1 MAQKFHHY
9 AAAGIGSHAPEAALP
24 SANHF
29 TKPDKQASAAID
41 EMGLQRVAGNLY
53 ECPSTRDFWK
63 ISDKGGITRLTAD
76 EVDNGERIKAAPKE
90 AGEDF
95 LRDVLAALDF

>member
-1 MAQKFHHY
+1 MAHIFHHY
-9 AAAGIGSHAPEAALP
+9 AAVGVGSRPSGAAP
-24 SANHF
+24 STNRF
-29 TKPDKQASAAID
+29 TQPDKQASAVIA
-41 EMGLQRVAGNLY
+41 EFGLQRVAGNLY

-63 ISDKGGITRLTAD
+63 ISDRGGITRLTAD
-76 EVDNGERIKAAPKE
+76 EVDNGEHIEAAPKE